1 MLLYISDG
9 GSRGSSDSFTPLPSP
24 ELEEN
29 IPEESIPDRSVSES
43 SSILV
48 LVDMLRGCTPLADEP
63 VSHQHST
70 YQTQSE
76 G

>member
-1 MLLYISDG
+1 MLLSISDSG
-9 GSRGSSDSFTPLPSP
+9 RKGSSDSFTPLPSP

-48 LVDMLRGCTPLADEP
+48 LVDVLRGCTPLADEQG
-63 VSHQHST
+63 S
-70 YQTQSE
+70 
-76 G
+76 